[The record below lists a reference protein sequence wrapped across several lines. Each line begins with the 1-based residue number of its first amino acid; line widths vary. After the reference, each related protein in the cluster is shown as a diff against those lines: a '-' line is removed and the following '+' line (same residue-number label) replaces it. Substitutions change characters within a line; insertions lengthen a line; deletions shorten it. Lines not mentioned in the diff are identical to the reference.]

1 MTIKKNKKNKSKHQV
16 ETLPVVEED
25 LLIMIGCFYEA
36 KIILQC
42 CYVSQK
48 PLGANST
55 IKDLEGHSTL
65 LSGAFHL
72 TDGEFHLV
80 EARRFTFDQKLH
92 LLLLILIT
100 SHFKKLKIFFIFF

>member
-1 MTIKKNKKNKSKHQV
+1 M
-16 ETLPVVEED
+16 EED

-36 KIILQC
+36 KVILQC

-55 IKDLEGHSTL
+55 IKDLEGHSAL

-72 TDGEFHLV
+72 TD
-80 EARRFTFDQKLH
+80 
-92 LLLLILIT
+92 
-100 SHFKKLKIFFIFF
+100 